1 MESKKS
7 SQQSQ
12 ERSFEPGPHNC
23 SDPITD
29 FELQLENW
37 DTDNRNKV
45 SEVIENDEE
54 YIQNQTRIEMLKE
67 LIYERI
73 LKVLDQ
79 RNADILISYMR
90 LVKEQQETTV
100 CMADMIA
107 NDLITLKGT
116 KGEGM

>member
-1 MESKKS
+1 M
-7 SQQSQ
+7 
-12 ERSFEPGPHNC
+12 
-23 SDPITD
+23 
-29 FELQLENW
+29 
-37 DTDNRNKV
+37 